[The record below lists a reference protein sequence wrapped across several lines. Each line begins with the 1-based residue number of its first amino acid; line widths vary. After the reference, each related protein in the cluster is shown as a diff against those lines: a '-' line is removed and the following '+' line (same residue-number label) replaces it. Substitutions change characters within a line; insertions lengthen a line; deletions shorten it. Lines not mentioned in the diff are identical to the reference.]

1 LTVSEDGVS
10 IDLADRLELHELAA
24 RYGTVVDDRDWD
36 GLALVFTDDATFEL
50 NGFGEIDG
58 LYDGLAAIRA
68 LMEKGPHPI
77 AHHVTNVL
85 VDVDVDGA
93 VVRMRSKIVGT
104 LERGRAGSVDY
115 ADVVRREPAGWR
127 IASRAVRLRRPK
139 P

>member
-1 LTVSEDGVS
+1 LTVSEGGVS

-50 NGFGEIDG
+50 NGFGDIDG

-85 VDVDVDGA
+85 VDVDGA

-127 IASRAVRLRRPK
+127 IATRVVTLRRLK

>member
-1 LTVSEDGVS
+1 VGLTVE
-10 IDLADRLELHELAA
+10 DRLDLHELAA

-50 NGFGEIDG
+50 HGFGAIDG
-58 LYDGLAAIRA
+58 RYEGLAAIRS

-85 VDVDVDGA
+85 VDVDGA

-127 IASRAVRLRRPK
+127 IASRAVTLRRPK